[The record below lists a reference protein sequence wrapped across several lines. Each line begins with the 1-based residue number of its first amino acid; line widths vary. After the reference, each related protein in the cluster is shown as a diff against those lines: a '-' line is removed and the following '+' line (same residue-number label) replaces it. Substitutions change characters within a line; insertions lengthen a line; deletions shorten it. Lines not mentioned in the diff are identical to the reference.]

1 MRERNFYKIDD
12 YLIITG
18 SILITLFL
26 PFMIA
31 LIGALGRRGKGGFF
45 LILVL
50 CFIGFSPFIM
60 IGLGLYFRSKEKK
73 LNQFANLLET
83 VLDIDAGELIKVS
96 GMNKKKILLAASI
109 AAVRETGGVV
119 LAGQHPVD
127 FVLEPKALLAHVFHV
142 EVVGRLDVR
151 FGTMDGPVQL
161 VILVEQLGE
170 MGVGALHLVH
180 LVDVFGKFLGQFV
193 RHMRHWVLLSLFQ
206 QTLWRAPLSS
216 LIPVKVRAA
225 SSPWAP
231 VPCR

>member
-96 GMNKKKILLAASI
+96 GMNKKKILEGI
-109 AAVRETGGVV
+109 QRIENTGEAFYVWDENLFRV
-119 LAGQHPVD
+119 YDRRLKSKYVFVD
-127 FVLEPKALLAHVFHV
+127 SCPSCGGK
-142 EVVGRLDVR
+142 
-151 FGTMDGPVQL
+151 
-161 VILVEQLGE
+161 LGKE
-170 MGVGALHLVH
+170 
-180 LVDVFGKFLGQFV
+180 F
-193 RHMRHWVLLSLFQ
+193 
-206 QTLWRAPLSS
+206 S
-216 LIPVKVRAA
+216 LIMEGIPTCHYCGNPFSLDYWNNLKHQVMDSISKNNLEKYRIEM
-225 SSPWAP
+225 SGKSNLNKPLLIFLFMFFWP
-231 VPCR
+231 LGIYYLMKEK